1 MTRSGVTVEDL
12 LLVSAC
18 VIWGANFVVVKTAL
32 DEFAP
37 LAFNGLRFPAAAM
50 LLLLLQ
56 WRTEGFAGVRP
67 VLGKVV
73 VLGLVGNLAYQLF
86 FIFGLDFTRAGQASL
101 FSSTTP
107 LFTFV
112 FARLSGADRPTPRV
126 ASGVVLAAVGVGLL
140 LRESLF
146 GAFADE
152 EFWAGDLLLLG
163 AAASWALYTVG
174 SQPLLVHV
182 EPLGLTATS
191 MAAGAVP
198 LFFLALPDILA
209 IQPRQ
214 VSAAAWAGLA
224 YSSLLALVFS
234 YVVWS
239 RAVRF
244 LGSTRTAI
252 YVNLV
257 PVVAVV
263 VAWWWLGETLTRLQV
278 AGAAG
283 VVLGISLARS
293 GRRAGTLASGDGD
306 ADGRRVAR
314 ASEGR

>member
-1 MTRSGVTVEDL
+1 MTRLRLTVDDL
-12 LLVSAC
+12 LLVTAC
-18 VIWGANFVVVKTAL
+18 VIWGANFVVIKTAL

-37 LAFNGLRFPAAAM
+37 LAFNGLRFPAAAA
-50 LLLLLQ
+50 LLMLLQ
-56 WRTEGFAGVRP
+56 WRLNGFAEVRP

-107 LFTFV
+107 LFTFL
-112 FARLSGADRPTPRV
+112 FARLSGADRPNRRV
-126 ASGVVLAAVGVGLL
+126 AVGVVLAAVGVALL

-146 GAFADE
+146 GALAE
-152 EFWAGDLLLLG
+152 EGFWAGDLLLLG
-163 AAASWALYTVG
+163 SASSWALYTVG
-174 SQPLLVHV
+174 LQPLLVRV
-182 EPLGLTATS
+182 RPLALTAVS

-198 LFFLALPDILA
+198 LFLLALPDILS
-209 IQPRQ
+209 IEPGR
-214 VSAAAWAGLA
+214 VSTRAWAGLA

-263 VAWWWLGETLTRLQV
+263 VAWWWLGETLTPLQM
-278 AGAAG
+278 AGATG
-283 VVLGISLARS
+283 VVLGIFLARS
-293 GRRAGTLASGDGD
+293 GRHAARSGPLHEE
-306 ADGRRVAR
+306 RR
-314 ASEGR
+314 

>member
-1 MTRSGVTVEDL
+1 VGLGPLTGVRLTVDDL
-12 LLVSAC
+12 LLVTAC
-18 VIWGANFVVVKTAL
+18 VIWGANFVVIKTAL

-37 LAFNGLRFPAAAM
+37 LAFNGLRFPAAAA
-50 LLLLLQ
+50 LLMLLQ
-56 WRTEGFAGVRP
+56 WRLEGFSEERP

-73 VLGLVGNLAYQLF
+73 ALGLVGNLAYQLF

-107 LFTFV
+107 LFTFL

-126 ASGVVLAAVGVGLL
+126 ALGVLLATVGVALL

-152 EFWAGDLLLLG
+152 GFWAGDLLLLG
-163 AAASWALYTVG
+163 SASSWALYTVG
-174 SQPLLVHV
+174 SQPLLARVK
-182 EPLGLTATS
+182 PLALTAVS

-198 LFFLALPDILA
+198 LFLVALPDIVA
-209 IQPRQ
+209 IEPLR
-214 VSAAAWAGLA
+214 VSPGAWAGLA

-239 RAVRF
+239 RAIRF
-244 LGSTRTAI
+244 LGSTRTAV

-263 VAWWWLGETLTRLQV
+263 VAWWWLGETLTPMQV
-278 AGAAG
+278 AGAVG
-283 VVLGISLARS
+283 IVLGIFLARS
-293 GRRAGTLASGDGD
+293 GRRQVAGGS
-306 ADGRRVAR
+306 RRVAR
-314 ASEGR
+314 TARGR